1 MDTHKTNDG
10 WVQGHRPVPDV
21 ISFLGIPYAAA
32 PFGGNRFREPRPV
45 QAWEGVRKC
54 KDFGPIAPQSARLPG
69 APAWSPGDEDILTL
83 NIWAPSSDGG
93 PLPVLVWIH
102 GGAYTFGSSAQPDF
116 DGTALA
122 RAGVIVVTFNY
133 RLGFE
138 GFGHL
143 PPGTGSPYPENRG
156 LLDQIAALRW
166 VRDNI
171 TAFGGDPANVTLAG
185 QSSGAASAACLMVT
199 EQARGLF
206 RRVIA
211 HSVASPCHSIELA
224 AETTRK
230 VAEAAGI
237 PCTADALVSAAP
249 HTLVAASDR
258 VVDDYR
264 QDPFSGHRHYDPV
277 IYGPVAGDGILTSD
291 PLSATAAGCARE
303 VDLLV
308 CHTTQEYQ
316 LLDAV
321 GSSAKVTTD
330 DQLALFAKDFDLPD
344 TLVPGY
350 RALMPLA
357 PVLDIYLAIFGDL
370 QFSEYSTRLAER
382 HAQSG
387 GRTFMSRF
395 ARQRNGPAGAV
406 YAWHCADIAF
416 AFGNLTA
423 KSVEFLIS
431 GPPSAEDHRLS
442 RRMLNAWV
450 SFATTGTPGWQPI
463 NDSTSSVRTWGTPD
477 GPSQSRAAAIRELW
491 QRADFPLL
499 RP

>member
-1 MDTHKTNDG
+1 MDTRKTNDG

-45 QAWEGVRKC
+45 HAWEGVREC

-69 APAWSPGDEDILTL
+69 APDWSPGDEDILTL
-83 NIWAPSSDGG
+83 NIWAPSSDAG
-93 PLPVLVWIH
+93 PLLPVLVWIH

-156 LLDQIAALRW
+156 LLDQIATLRW

-185 QSSGAASAACLMVT
+185 QSCGAASAACLMVT

-211 HSVASPCHSIELA
+211 HSVASPCYSIELA

-230 VAEAAGI
+230 VAETAGI

-406 YAWHCADIAF
+406 YAWHCAGIPF

-423 KSVEFLIS
+423 KSVEFLIG
-431 GPPSAEDHRLS
+431 GPPSAEDHQLS

-463 NDSTSSVRTWGTPD
+463 NDSTSGTPD
-477 GPSQSRAAAIRELW
+477 GPSRSRAAAIHELW
-491 QRADFPLL
+491 QQADFPLL